1 MEYIQLIAIIFCI
14 YIVISILEQITL
26 IEDFYSLLK
35 TGSEIKQDDLRE
47 FMQET
52 KARFKKENMGYLIEL
67 HFINIICIVITIFII
82 VFGDIRSCFIPI
94 LIGIGLLGFIVILV
108 LGTKLKLQNMDME
121 L

>member
-1 MEYIQLIAIIFCI
+1 MEYIQLMAIIFCI

-26 IEDFYSLLK
+26 FEDFYSLLK

-52 KARFKKENMGYLIEL
+52 KERFKKENMGYLMEL
-67 HFINIICIVITIFII
+67 HFINIICIIITVFII
-82 VFGDIRSCFIPI
+82 VFGEVRSFFIPI

-108 LGTKLKLQNMDME
+108 IGIKLKFQNMDIE

>member
-52 KARFKKENMGYLIEL
+52 KERFKKENIGLFNHVAFYKYNL
-67 HFINIICIVITIFII
+67 HSYNSFYCYFWRCKRLFYSNYSWNIFIRI
-82 VFGDIRSCFIPI
+82 YIDSSSKCRRCI
-94 LIGIGLLGFIVILV
+94 
-108 LGTKLKLQNMDME
+108 
-121 L
+121 